1 MSITVEIRGEYIQL
15 DQLLKTTGLC
25 HSGGYAHAEIEAGN
39 VLVDGAVETRKRAK
53 LRPGQHLRRGH
64 AFLRGNGGKGGNH
77 QRKAALPVVEQG
89 QLGGAVGVL
98 HSLDHLKPHALGA
111 GGKEDAA
118 GRIHF

>member
-53 LRPGQHLRRGH
+53 LRPGQHIHRPRRNRPSQRKRGH
-64 AFLRGNGGKGGNH
+64 RPNKIARH
-77 QRKAALPVVEQG
+77 TPPPSQSR
-89 QLGGAVGVL
+89 
-98 HSLDHLKPHALGA
+98 
-111 GGKEDAA
+111 
-118 GRIHF
+118 